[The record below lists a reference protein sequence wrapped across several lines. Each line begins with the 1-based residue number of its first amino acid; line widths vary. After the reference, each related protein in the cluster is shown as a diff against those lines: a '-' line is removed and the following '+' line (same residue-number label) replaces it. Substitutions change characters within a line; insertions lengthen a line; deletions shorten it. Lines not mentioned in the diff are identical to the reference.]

1 MTRRCTLGLWLAFGL
16 LLTPGR
22 AAGAPTQVFDNPSK
36 ICLRETQLQERL
48 QGLPAHLL
56 TAISRAESGRWD
68 EVRQANV
75 AWPWTVTAGGE
86 GRFFP
91 TRAEALAE
99 VRRLQARGVTNID
112 VGCMQ
117 INLFHHGHQFASV
130 EQAMDP
136 AANAAYAARFLKSLY
151 AATGD
156 WTQAAAHY
164 HSTTPERSEYYKAKV
179 VRLWDATKRE
189 NPVAI
194 APPLSIARAPNGGVL
209 PMVTPRGVPSFDGA
223 REARDMRPLRNLNT
237 YVAPIDGERT
247 AFLNARF
254 RASRT
259 AATAAKS
266 AGVRAQ
272 QLTSWRQAT
281 AGDNTVAVDAT
292 IRRAA
297 LEAER
302 RRQLQST
309 GAAKAATQQAR
320 FAVKRAQQ
328 LERWRLSQTVQPEP
342 PPALDDGKS

>member
-1 MTRRCTLGLWLAFGL
+1 MTRCDTLGLVLALGL
-16 LLTPGR
+16 LLAPEK
-22 AAGAPTQVFDNPSK
+22 AAAMPAQAFDDPSK

-68 EVRQANV
+68 EARRANV

-130 EQAMDP
+130 EEAMDP

-179 VRLWDATKRE
+179 VRLWESTKRE
-189 NPVAI
+189 NPVAVA
-194 APPLSIARAPNGGVL
+194 APFAIPRVSNAGVL
-209 PMVTPRGVPSFDGA
+209 PVDA
-223 REARDMRPLRNLNT
+223 RPLKNLNP

-254 RASRT
+254 RASR
-259 AATAAKS
+259 AAAS
-266 AGVRAQ
+266 GGAGVREQ
-272 QLTSWRQAT
+272 QLASWRQA
-281 AGDNTVAVDAT
+281 AGENTMAVDAAA
-292 IRRAA
+292 RRAA

-302 RRQLQST
+302 RRQLQAK
-309 GAAKAATQQAR
+309 GAVKAATQQAR
-320 FAVKRAQQ
+320 FAAKRAQQ
-328 LERWRLSQTVQPEP
+328 LERWRLSQTVAPEP
-342 PPALDDGKS
+342 PPTADDGKS

>member
-1 MTRRCTLGLWLAFGL
+1 MTRRDTLGLGLAVGL
-16 LLTPGR
+16 LLAPER
-22 AAGAPTQVFDNPSK
+22 AAAMPTQAFDDPAK

-68 EVRQANV
+68 EVRRANV

-99 VRRLQARGVTNID
+99 VRRLQAQGVTNID
-112 VGCMQ
+112 IGCMQ

-130 EQAMDP
+130 EEAMDP
-136 AANAAYAARFLKSLY
+136 AANAAYAARFLKTLY

-156 WTQAAAHY
+156 WTQAAARY

-179 VRLWDATKRE
+179 VRLWEATKRE
-189 NPVAI
+189 NPVAV
-194 APPLSIARAPNGGVL
+194 APPLALARAPTAGAL
-209 PMVTPRGVPSFDGA
+209 PVDA
-223 REARDMRPLRNLNT
+223 RPLRTLAS

-247 AFLNARF
+247 ALLNARF
-254 RASRT
+254 RAARA
-259 AATAAKS
+259 AATAANG
-266 AGVRAQ
+266 AGVRGQ
-272 QLTSWRQAT
+272 QLAAWRQA
-281 AGDNTVAVDAT
+281 AGENTMALDAAA
-292 IRRAA
+292 RRAA

-309 GAAKAATQQAR
+309 GAAKATTQQAR
-320 FAVKRAQQ
+320 FAQRRTQQ
-328 LERWRLSQTVQPEP
+328 LERWRLGQTVAPEP
-342 PPALDDGKS
+342 PAPDDGKS